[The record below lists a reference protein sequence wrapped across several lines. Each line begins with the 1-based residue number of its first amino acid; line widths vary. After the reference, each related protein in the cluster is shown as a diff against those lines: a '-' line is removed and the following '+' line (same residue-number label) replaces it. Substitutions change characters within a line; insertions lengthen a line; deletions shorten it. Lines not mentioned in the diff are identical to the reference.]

1 MEKAY
6 IFLADG
12 FEEIEGLTVVDI
24 LRRAGVEIQM
34 VSIMGRK
41 ELTGSHGIPVVA
53 DAVFEEVDFSDGTLF
68 VLPGGMPGTTNLLEH
83 EGLMHEIRKA
93 AGEGKWVCAICAAPM
108 VLAAAGVL
116 DGRQATI
123 YPGMENYI
131 ACAKASSQPVVRDG
145 NIITS
150 KAPGTAMKFALA
162 LVEAL
167 YGREKAERIGKD
179 ELRS

>member
-53 DAVFEEVDFSDGTLF
+53 DAVFEEVDF
-68 VLPGGMPGTTNLLEH
+68 
-83 EGLMHEIRKA
+83 RA
-93 AGEGKWVCAICAAPM
+93 VCRGQS
-108 VLAAAGVL
+108 VWRRTRGW
-116 DGRQATI
+116 QH
-123 YPGMENYI
+123 
-131 ACAKASSQPVVRDG
+131 
-145 NIITS
+145 
-150 KAPGTAMKFALA
+150 F
-162 LVEAL
+162 
-167 YGREKAERIGKD
+167 
-179 ELRS
+179 

>member
-1 MEKAY
+1 MIY
-6 IFLADG
+6 VHLADG
-12 FEEIEGLTVVDI
+12 FEEIEAITVTDV
-24 LRRAGVEIQM
+24 LRRAGAEVCTVSVSDKLEVKGTHEIE
-34 VSIMGRK
+34 VK
-41 ELTGSHGIPVVA
+41 ADIPFDKA
-53 DAVFEEVDFSDGTLF
+53 DYESCEMI
-68 VLPGGMPGTTNLLEH
+68 VLPGGMPGTTNLLKH

-131 ACAKASSQPVVRDG
+131 ACATASNEPVVRDG

-150 KAPGTAMKFALA
+150 KAPGTAMKFALV

>member
-1 MEKAY
+1 MIY
-6 IFLADG
+6 VHLADG
-12 FEEIEGLTVVDI
+12 FEEIEAITVTDV
-24 LRRAGVEIQM
+24 LRRAGAEVCT
-34 VSIMGRK
+34 VSVSGKLEVRG
-41 ELTGSHGIPVVA
+41 THGIEVRA
-53 DAVFEEVDFSDGTLF
+53 DIPFDKADYESCEML

-131 ACAKASSQPVVRDG
+131 ACAKASNEPVVRDG

>member
-1 MEKAY
+1 M
-6 IFLADG
+6 
-12 FEEIEGLTVVDI
+12 
-24 LRRAGVEIQM
+24 RRA
-34 VSIMGRK
+34 
-41 ELTGSHGIPVVA
+41 ELEVVTVGIGDKLIRGAHGILVGTDTDDSRIPTK
-53 DAVFEEVDFSDGTLF
+53 DLQAV
-68 VLPGGMPGTTNLLEH
+68 VLPGGMPGTTNLLKH

-131 ACAKASSQPVVRDG
+131 ACATASNEPVVRDG

>member
-1 MEKAY
+1 MIY
-6 IFLADG
+6 VHLADG
-12 FEEIEGLTVVDI
+12 FEEIEAITVTDV
-24 LRRAGVEIQM
+24 LRRAGAEVCTVSVLDKLEVKGTHEIE
-34 VSIMGRK
+34 VK
-41 ELTGSHGIPVVA
+41 ADIPFEKA
-53 DAVFEEVDFSDGTLF
+53 DYESCEMI
-68 VLPGGMPGTTNLLEH
+68 VLPGGMPGT
-83 EGLMHEIRKA
+83 
-93 AGEGKWVCAICAAPM
+93 M

-131 ACAKASSQPVVRDG
+131 ACATASNEPVVRDG

-179 ELRS
+179 ELHS